1 MPDRQKLLNASDKT
15 NSDFRASQL
24 GSAGRVLPDGPSA
37 YNDNRISEFRET
49 ESKMAAKKRKRCI
62 IIVLVITL
70 VLIGGIIGIV
80 VAVQGDSDNPPS
92 PPSPV
97 SGGVNPYY
105 LIDDGTYKVGKNKI
119 SGLIG
124 ADQSTLSALKKT
136 NKFQSLIQGDQQP
149 IGLLDPLGIPTGLN
163 NPLIEKL
170 YFEVG

>member
-1 MPDRQKLLNASDKT
+1 
-15 NSDFRASQL
+15 
-24 GSAGRVLPDGPSA
+24 
-37 YNDNRISEFRET
+37 
-49 ESKMAAKKRKRCI
+49 MAAKKRKRCI

-80 VAVQGDSDNPPS
+80 VAVQGDSDDPPS

-170 YFEVG
+170 YFEVGQAEDLVSYIHIDDANNTRYSPGEDVLKKPGFG